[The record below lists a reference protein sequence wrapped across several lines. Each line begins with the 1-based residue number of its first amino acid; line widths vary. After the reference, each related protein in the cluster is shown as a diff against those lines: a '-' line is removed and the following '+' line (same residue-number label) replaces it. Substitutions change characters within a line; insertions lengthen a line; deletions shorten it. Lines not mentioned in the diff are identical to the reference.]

1 MATRFDP
8 DRKEHSDIAHR
19 AAQKLIYPYVFG
31 EDNLIRF
38 EDTTL
43 DAQDIDVRNK
53 ILDGELGIDR
63 IIHVSPT
70 RCSVDLNKPMIVTVQ
85 ERFRDKSYYTDK
97 NYRDITV
104 TEWNHA
110 TNLPS
115 EIHKLAAQLFVYGY
129 FDYDNERFVDSI
141 CVNVPSLVLAT
152 AKNQIIWK
160 RQGNDKRQTF
170 LTATFDQLH
179 NARVVQWHQE
189 RKLTYTLGNI
199 ITESHACMNETNER
213 LLLLNNEMKE
223 TNKILINMLANREFA
238 SPRKFKSNNV
248 VPINKMNNDLFIG
261 LEN

>member
-8 DRKEHSDIAHR
+8 DRKEHSDIAHI

-43 DAQDIDVRNK
+43 DSQDIDTRNK

-85 ERFRDKSYYTDK
+85 ERFRDKSYSDHK
-97 NYRDITV
+97 DITV
-104 TEWNHA
+104 TEWNHE

-129 FDYDNERFVDSI
+129 FDYDNGDFVDSI
-141 CVNVPSLVLAT
+141 CVNVPSLILAT

-170 LTATFDQLH
+170 LTATFSQLH
-179 NARVVQWHQE
+179 TARVVQWHQS
-189 RKLTYTLGNI
+189 RKVSYTLGNI

-213 LLLLNNEMKE
+213 LLMLNNEMRE
-223 TNKILINMLANREFA
+223 TNKILIGMLANRDFVR
-238 SPRKFKSNNV
+238 SKKPKQSNV
-248 VPINKMNNDLFIG
+248 VSIYQKDIF
-261 LEN
+261 EDAA

>member
-1 MATRFDP
+1 MVTRFDP
-8 DRKEHSDIAHR
+8 DRKEHSDIAHI

-31 EDNLIRF
+31 EDNIIRF

-43 DAQDIDVRNK
+43 DSQDIDARNK

-63 IIHVSPT
+63 IIHVSPI

-85 ERFRDKSYYTDK
+85 ERFRDKAYSDHC
-97 NYRDITV
+97 DITV

-129 FDYDNERFVDSI
+129 FDYDNGDFVDSI
-141 CVNVPSLVLAT
+141 CVNVPSLILAT

-170 LTATFDQLH
+170 LTATFNQLH
-179 NARVVQWHQE
+179 TARVVQWHQS
-189 RKLTYTLGNI
+189 RKVSYTLGNI

-213 LLLLNNEMKE
+213 LLTLNNEMRE
-223 TNKILINMLANREFA
+223 TNKILIGMLANRDFVR
-238 SPRKFKSNNV
+238 PKKSRQSNV
-248 VPINKMNNDLFIG
+248 ISINQRDIFG
-261 LEN
+261 ESA

>member
-8 DRKEHSDIAHR
+8 DRKEHSDVAHV

-43 DAQDIDVRNK
+43 DTQDIDTRNK

-63 IIHVSPT
+63 IIHVTPM
-70 RCSVDLNKPMIVTVQ
+70 RCSVELNKPMIVTVQ
-85 ERFRDKSYYTDK
+85 ERFRDKSYFTDK
-97 NYRDITV
+97 GYRDITV

-129 FDYDNERFVDSI
+129 FDYDNGDFVDSI
-141 CVNVPSLVLAT
+141 CVNVPSLILAT

-160 RQGNDKRQTF
+160 RQWNDKRQTF

-179 NARVVQWHQE
+179 TARVVQWHQS
-189 RKLTYTLGNI
+189 RKLTYTLGNM

-213 LLLLNNEMKE
+213 LLLMNNEMRE
-223 TNKILINMLANREFA
+223 TNKILISMLSGKEFA
-238 SPRKFKSNNV
+238 RPQRTKSNNV
-248 VPINKMNNDLFIG
+248 VSIHQKTMF
-261 LEN
+261 ESVA